1 MAYSMFY
8 DKSVPFRTAAEMLT
22 VLDSL
27 YHALNCP
34 QPTMRL
40 RRFGPNPTEVRI
52 LSAMERSENMDKL
65 LGNNQKATFVVNVL
79 FQQNASWQGTVS
91 WLNQGKT
98 LPFRSLLELLKLMDS
113 AIATDTV
120 VEVISW
126 DDAPNLTPEA

>member
-1 MAYSMFY
+1 
-8 DKSVPFRTAAEMLT
+8 
-22 VLDSL
+22 
-27 YHALNCP
+27 
-34 QPTMRL
+34 
-40 RRFGPNPTEVRI
+40 
-52 LSAMERSENMDKL
+52 MDKL